1 MRGVGFRAFLPI
13 FFSPF
18 FDIRID
24 VPPGNF
30 LHSRP
35 RKSAQIPLDF
45 WRVSQRPKNV
55 GLALGFSW
63 IWNDAEARF
72 GFSKSHF
79 FFHIFPASKCRSAPA
94 LFDGFPP
101 TSGTG
106 CTWLKLF
113 RFRRK
118 SPSCGPPPLGR
129 HSLNQSR
136 HQ

>member
-1 MRGVGFRAFLPI
+1 MRGVGFRPFLPI

-45 WRVSQRPKNV
+45 LRVSQRPKNV

-63 IWNDAEARF
+63 IWKHPEARF
-72 GFSKSHF
+72 GFRKSYF

-94 LFDGFPP
+94 IFSRFPP
-101 TSGTG
+101 TSVIGWN
-106 CTWLKLF
+106 WLKSSIFQREPPF
-113 RFRRK
+113 RWT
-118 SPSCGPPPLGR
+118 PPLGR
-129 HSLNQSR
+129 HSLNQSI